1 MGLALIKFLIEYFFT
16 ASSRFSF
23 VPKLPNNMTD
33 LKMIKS
39 VKTLLNM
46 PAYVYVAGFIG
57 AAATYVLY
65 SPTSSSKSSKLSKSP
80 TFKNSRSRFLKTLPW
95 SSA

>member
-1 MGLALIKFLIEYFFT
+1 
-16 ASSRFSF
+16 
-23 VPKLPNNMTD
+23 MTD
-33 LKMIKS
+33 VKMIKSS

-65 SPTSSSKSSKLSKSP
+65 SPTSSKSSKLSKSP
-80 TFKNSRSRFLKTLPW
+80 TFKNSN
-95 SSA
+95 SAHSCCSFAKS